1 MLRRVN
7 GRHKEFPMS
16 QTSRPPKGIGTAT
29 FTLAG
34 IAAAFGLAACC
45 ALPFLLASVGLG
57 AAWLAGV
64 AVVAAPY
71 RTPLLTIGALCL
83 IAGAVLLTRS
93 EEHTSELQSLMRLSY
108 AVFCLK
114 KKKTYERSQQRV
126 LRTYRCQQYS

>member
-71 RTPLLTIGALCL
+71 RTPLLPIGAPCL
-83 IAGAVLLTRS
+83 IAGALFLTR
-93 EEHTSELQSLMRLSY
+93 HHLTAARPC
-108 AVFCLK
+108 AGG
-114 KKKTYERSQQRV
+114 
-126 LRTYRCQQYS
+126 LRPPLPQAIGPP